1 MFYSYKNISDIYLP
15 VSSVE
20 IFFFKFASKDNT
32 FDGPKSMGRDPY
44 GPTSMIF
51 MSMTPIDSVHF

>member
-1 MFYSYKNISDIYLP
+1 MFYSYKNISDIYLLALLK
-15 VSSVE
+15 
-20 IFFFKFASKDNT
+20 FFLKFASKDNT

-51 MSMTPIDSVHF
+51 YFKPTKPEET